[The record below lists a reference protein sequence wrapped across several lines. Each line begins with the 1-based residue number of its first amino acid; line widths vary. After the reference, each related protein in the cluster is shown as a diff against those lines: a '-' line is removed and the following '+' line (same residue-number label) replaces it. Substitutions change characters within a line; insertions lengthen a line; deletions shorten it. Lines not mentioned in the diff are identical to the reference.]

1 MLLSFLSSVAFS
13 LARKS
18 VGLPRFFSSGT
29 SAARGWRWPTG
40 AGNTP
45 PPPPAPEFFTAV
57 DEPPPLWANPAG
69 APIRSTS
76 AIDRRVLRIPASP
89 TSSPYFNASARIDCR
104 TVSPSL
110 GGAILRLS
118 HVGHGTEQP
127 DPRGHQH

>member
-45 PPPPAPEFFTAV
+45 PPPPPPELFTAV

-69 APIRSTS
+69 APIKPPVPSTKGLYAS
-76 AIDRRVLRIPASP
+76 HFSHFPQLASFRLPLARPLRH
-89 TSSPYFNASARIDCR
+89 FDCC

-110 GGAILRLS
+110 GSAILRLS
-118 HVGHGTEQP
+118 HIGHGA
-127 DPRGHQH
+127 